1 MDLKLN
7 NAKDDQIVKAALE
20 GLTARQRTIADNV
33 ANVDTPEFKA
43 SRVSF
48 ETALKQASGSI
59 DQPLRMF
66 KVQNA
71 VAAPGEAPADLKPT
85 VIQETDLGR
94 RNDGNNV
101 DIDREML
108 ELSDTNVRFNGLI
121 QVMNSKISN
130 LRYAI
135 NGGRG

>member
-1 MDLKLN
+1 MELKLN
-7 NAKDDQIVKAALE
+7 NTKSDQIVKAALE
-20 GLTARQRTIADNV
+20 GLIARQRTIGDNV
-33 ANVDTPEFKA
+33 ANVDTPDFKA

-48 ETALKQASGSI
+48 EKTLQQAEGTV

-66 KVQNA
+66 KVANA
-71 VAAPGEAPADLKPT
+71 VAGPGEAPADLKPT
-85 VIQETDLGR
+85 VTQETDLGR

-121 QVMNSKISN
+121 QSMSSKLSN

>member
-1 MDLKLN
+1 M
-7 NAKDDQIVKAALE
+7 QINDTKNDRLIKTALE

-48 ETALKQASGSI
+48 ETALKQVQGTV
-59 DQPLRMF
+59 DQPLKMF
-66 KVQNA
+66 KVDNA
-71 VAAPGEAPADLKPT
+71 VAAPGEVPADMKPT
-85 VIQETDLGR
+85 VVQETDLGR

-108 ELSDTNVRFNGLI
+108 ELSDTNVRFNAVI
-121 QVMNSKISN
+121 QSLSSKLSG
-130 LRYAI
+130 LRYVI
-135 NGGRG
+135 NEGRR

>member
-1 MDLKLN
+1 MDLANTKN
-7 NAKDDQIVKAALE
+7 DRIIKTALE
-20 GLTARQRTIADNV
+20 GLVARQRTIADNV

-48 ETALKQASGSI
+48 EMALKQEIGSVE
-59 DQPLRMF
+59 QPLRMS
-66 KVQNA
+66 KVENA
-71 VAAPGEAPADLKPT
+71 VAGLGDAPAEIKPT
-85 VIQETDLGR
+85 VTLESDLGR

-101 DIDREML
+101 DVDREML
-108 ELSDTNVRFNGLI
+108 ELADTNVRFNALV
-121 QVMNSKISN
+121 QVMSSKMAN

>member
-1 MDLKLN
+1 VEISINNTKTDRMLKS
-7 NAKDDQIVKAALE
+7 ALE

-48 ETALKQASGSI
+48 ETALKQAQGTV
-59 DQPLRMF
+59 DQPLKMF
-66 KVQNA
+66 KVDNA
-71 VAAPGEAPADLKPT
+71 VAAPGEVPADMKPT

-108 ELSDTNVRFNGLI
+108 ELSDTNVRFNAVI
-121 QVMNSKISN
+121 QVMGSKLSGI
-130 LRYAI
+130 RYVI
-135 NGGRG
+135 NDGRR

>member
-1 MDLKLN
+1 MELN
-7 NAKDDQIVKAALE
+7 NTKNDRLITSALE

-33 ANVDTPEFKA
+33 ANVDTPEFKG

-48 ETALKQASGSI
+48 EAQLKKAIGSD

-66 KVQNA
+66 KVQNG
-71 VAAPGEAPADLKPT
+71 VDSPGDAPSDVKPT
-85 VIQETDLGR
+85 VIQETGTGR

-108 ELSDTNVRFNGLI
+108 ELSDTNVRFNALI
-121 QVMNSKISN
+121 QVMGSKLSN
-130 LRYAI
+130 LKYVI
-135 NGGRG
+135 NDGRR

>member
-1 MDLKLN
+1 MEINNTKTDRMLKS
-7 NAKDDQIVKAALE
+7 ALE

-48 ETALKQASGSI
+48 ETALKQAHGTV
-59 DQPLRMF
+59 DQPLKMF
-66 KVQNA
+66 KVDNA
-71 VAAPGEAPADLKPT
+71 VAAPGEVPADMKPT

-101 DIDREML
+101 DVDREML
-108 ELSDTNVRFNGLI
+108 ELSDTNIRFNAVI
-121 QVMNSKISN
+121 QSLSSKLSG
-130 LRYAI
+130 LRYVI
-135 NGGRG
+135 NNGNR

>member
-1 MDLKLN
+1 MDLANTRNDRIIKS
-7 NAKDDQIVKAALE
+7 ALE
-20 GLTARQRTIADNV
+20 GLVARQRTIADNV

-48 ETALKQASGSI
+48 ELALKQEIGSVE
-59 DQPLRMF
+59 QPLRMS
-66 KVQNA
+66 KVENA
-71 VAAPGEAPADLKPT
+71 VAGPGETPTDVKPT
-85 VIQETDLGR
+85 VTLESDLGR

-101 DIDREML
+101 DVDREML
-108 ELSDTNVRFNGLI
+108 ELADTNVRFNALI
-121 QVMNSKISN
+121 QVMSSKMAN

>member
-1 MDLKLN
+1 MDLTNTKHDRLI
-7 NAKDDQIVKAALE
+7 KTALE
-20 GLTARQRTIADNV
+20 GLVARQRTIADNV

-48 ETALKQASGSI
+48 ETQLKQAIGSVE
-59 DQPLRMF
+59 QPLKMT

-71 VAAPGEAPADLKPT
+71 VAGPGDPPAELKPSVT
-85 VIQETDLGR
+85 VESDLGR

-108 ELSDTNVRFNGLI
+108 ELADTNVRYNALV
-121 QVMNSKISN
+121 QVMSTKMAG

-135 NGGRG
+135 NDGRR

>member
-1 MDLKLN
+1 MEIVNTKSDQLLKS
-7 NAKDDQIVKAALE
+7 ALE

-48 ETALKQASGSI
+48 ETALKQAHGTI
-59 DQPLRMF
+59 DEPLKMF
-66 KVQNA
+66 KVDNA

-85 VIQETDLGR
+85 VVQETDLGR

-101 DIDREML
+101 DVDREML
-108 ELSDTNVRFNGLI
+108 ELSDTNVRFNALI
-121 QVMNSKISN
+121 QVMSSKISG
-130 LRYAI
+130 LRYVI
-135 NGGRG
+135 NNGSR